1 MPDDQT
7 PEDQTPDDQ
16 AADDQ
21 TRDGEQTASGA
32 HPVGGVPRP
41 GPLRVAAASVLGAVA
56 QTVGSIG
63 ATVADRVGSTVS
75 HPGRSGDEPV
85 GSERARPD
93 RVGSAHAEPVDG
105 GVVLGADLGR
115 SSRGSLLDLFAELD
129 RVESGEH
136 AADLDGLGD
145 QLRSVAALS
154 SREPAIRRSLTD
166 ASREAPDRAALAHRL
181 LDGRVTPA
189 AADVV
194 AAGAAGRWSAPRDLV
209 DALDLTATAAEV
221 AAADRAGQ
229 LDSLED
235 DLFRF
240 SRIVAGNAA
249 LRDALTDRTSP
260 TDARAGLVHRL
271 LDERT
276 GAAAVRLA
284 VAAATDLRSR
294 SVELALEEDGQVI
307 ASRRNRAVALVRV
320 AGTLT
325 DAQRERL
332 SALLARQAGRPVQL
346 NVVHDPSLIG
356 GFRAE
361 VGETVLDASVLSRLS
376 EARRRLAG

>member
-1 MPDDQT
+1 M
-7 PEDQTPDDQ
+7 PEDHTPGD
-16 AADDQ
+16 
-21 TRDGEQTASGA
+21 
-32 HPVGGVPRP
+32 PGG
-41 GPLRVAAASVLGAVA
+41 S
-56 QTVGSIG
+56 S
-63 ATVADRVGSTVS
+63 DRV
-75 HPGRSGDEPV
+75 PGTPAAPV
-85 GSERARPD
+85 GSHAAGTERTSSLRAAAAGAVSAANSVVQA
-93 RVGSAHAEPVDG
+93 VGSALSSVPGLIGSGDDG
-105 GVVLGADLGR
+105 ESGGPEATATGARGPDPFEVGQSRQDEVVLGAELGR

-129 RVESGEH
+129 RVESDGG

-145 QLRSVAALS
+145 QLRSVAALT
-154 SREPAIRRSLTD
+154 SREPAVRRSLTD
-166 ASREAPDRAALAHRL
+166 ASREAPERAALAHRL

-240 SRIVAGNAA
+240 SRIVSGNAA

-260 TDARAGLVHRL
+260 TEARSALVHRL
-271 LDERT
+271 LDGRT

-307 ASRRNRAVALVRV
+307 AARRNRAVALVRV

-325 DAQRERL
+325 DSQRERL

-361 VGETVLDASVLSRLS
+361 VGETVLDASVVSRLS

>member
-7 PEDQTPDDQ
+7 PDDQTPDDQ
-16 AADDQ
+16 
-21 TRDGEQTASGA
+21 TPDGGQRTAGA
-32 HPVGGVPRP
+32 HALGDAPAP
-41 GPLRVAAASVLGAVA
+41 GPLRVAAASVLHTVA

-63 ATVADRVGSTVS
+63 ATVVDRIGSTVS
-75 HPGRSGDEPV
+75 DLGGSGGESAASRTTTVRDEL
-85 GSERARPD
+85 
-93 RVGSAHAEPVDG
+93 HADSSP
-105 GVVLGADLGR
+105 VLGAELGR

-145 QLRSVAALS
+145 QLRAVAALT

-166 ASREAPDRAALAHRL
+166 ASREASDRAALAHRL

-189 AADVV
+189 AADVA

-240 SRIVAGNAA
+240 SRIVAGNAV

-260 TDARAGLVHRL
+260 TEARAGLVHRL

-294 SVELALEEDGQVI
+294 SVELALDEDGQVI
-307 ASRRNRAVALVRV
+307 AARRHRAIALVRV

-325 DAQRERL
+325 DSQRERL

-346 NVVHDPSLIG
+346 NVIHDPTLIG

-361 VGETVLDASVLSRLS
+361 VGETVLDASVVSRLS

>member
-1 MPDDQT
+1 MPDDQ
-7 PEDQTPDDQ
+7 QPDDHQ
-16 AADDQ
+16 PGDRAAGDPAIGGQ
-21 TRDGEQTASGA
+21 VPSGA
-32 HPVGGVPRP
+32 HAVGSDRTS
-41 GPLRVAAASVLGAVA
+41 PLRAAAASALSSVAHAVSSA
-56 QTVGSIG
+56 LSSIPGGSQSEGRGDPAAGSGSPDGISRTDRAEGGIVIG
-63 ATVADRVGSTVS
+63 A
-75 HPGRSGDEPV
+75 E
-85 GSERARPD
+85 
-93 RVGSAHAEPVDG
+93 
-105 GVVLGADLGR
+105 LGR

-129 RVESGEH
+129 RVEGGEH
-136 AADLDGLGD
+136 AAALDGLGD
-145 QLRSVAALS
+145 QLRSVAALT

-260 TDARAGLVHRL
+260 TGSRAALVHRL
-271 LDERT
+271 LDDRT
-276 GAAAVRLA
+276 GSAAVRLA

-307 ASRRNRAVALVRV
+307 AARRHRAVALVRV

-325 DAQRERL
+325 DSQRDRL
-332 SALLARQAGRPVQL
+332 SALLGRQAGRPVQL
-346 NVVHDPSLIG
+346 NIVQDPSLIG

-361 VGETVLDASVLSRLS
+361 VGETVLDASVASRLS